1 MRKVYIWQQDEW
13 PYFIWNDAALSY
25 KLGRVRALQGKLVGY
40 ELVGGSNFK
49 GYIL

>member
-13 PYFIWNDAALSY
+13 PHFIWNDAALSY

-40 ELVGGSNFK
+40 ELVGG
-49 GYIL
+49 